1 MEDSA
6 KSRSE
11 LLKEL
16 GELRERITLSEA
28 FRASPVAMLITR
40 ASDARI
46 VDANPSFLGLCGYE
60 REELIG
66 CSAAELPL
74 WHDPTHRADVRAT
87 VLEFRSI
94 QEVEASFRRKSGELR
109 NGLVSA
115 ELAESGGEPYIIWHA
130 IDITERKRVEAALKR
145 SRERYRSLAEDVSD
159 SAPVGTL
166 ILDPHLR
173 VVWVNRSLERYL
185 GIRRAELLGQDKRK
199 LIRERIKDIFEDPEA
214 LQDKLLTTYENNT
227 YIERLEAHVLP
238 APGREER
245 WLQHWSRP
253 IRSGLYAGG
262 RIEQYMD
269 ISERKRLEQE
279 HARRAE
285 ALEEEVARRTAQL
298 ERAFGKLRE
307 LQDHLIRLQ
316 GRRPDED
323 VATSVAHSVRNPLTA
338 LIGAAQMSLET
349 PSQALSGLKRIL
361 QLAWRIKILIDRTL
375 SLFREGTLELSHDNP
390 GRILEEVLGELD
402 GQASAQAVRVEVRL
416 AIDLPSVTADRTL
429 ITSALLGIVE
439 NALEAMP
446 DGGTLSLGVRALS
459 EREMVAFEVID
470 TGRGIPEELREKIFQ
485 PFFTTKGGG
494 TGLGLSIAQ
503 GVIQGHRG
511 RIRIGSRPGGGT
523 IVTVE
528 LPMSPAL
535 E

>member
-1 MEDSA
+1 MPPGTAEA
-6 KSRSE
+6 
-11 LLKEL
+11 LF
-16 GELRERITLSEA
+16 SEA
-28 FRASPVAMLITR
+28 FRASPVAMLMTR
-40 ASDARI
+40 ASGARI

-66 CSAAELPL
+66 RSAAELPL

-87 VLEFRSI
+87 ILEFHSI

-115 ELAESGGEPYIIWHA
+115 ELVESGGEPYIIWHA
-130 IDITERKRVEAALKR
+130 VDITERKRVEAALKR

-173 VVWVNRSLERYL
+173 VVWVNRLLERYL
-185 GIRRAELLGQDKRK
+185 GIGRAELLGQDKRK

-214 LQDKLLTTYENNT
+214 FQDKLLATYENDT
-227 YIERLEAHVLP
+227 YVERLEAHVLP
-238 APGREER
+238 APGRKER
-245 WLQHWSRP
+245 WLQHWSQP
-253 IRSGLYAGG
+253 IRSGLNAGG
-262 RIEQYMD
+262 RIEQYTD
-269 ISERKRLEQE
+269 ITERKRLEQE

-298 ERAFGKLRE
+298 ERAFEKLRE

-316 GRRPDED
+316 GRPPDED

-338 LIGAAQMSLET
+338 LIGTAQMSLET

-375 SLFREGTLELSHDNP
+375 SLFREGTLELSYDNP

-402 GQASAQAVRVEVRL
+402 GRASAQAVRVEVRL
-416 AIDLPSVTADRTL
+416 GSDLPSVTADRTL
-429 ITSALLGIVE
+429 LTSALLGIVE

-446 DGGTLSLGVRALS
+446 DGGTLSLGVRALP
-459 EREMVAFEVID
+459 EREMVAFEVVD
-470 TGRGIPEELREKIFQ
+470 TGQGIPEELREKIFE